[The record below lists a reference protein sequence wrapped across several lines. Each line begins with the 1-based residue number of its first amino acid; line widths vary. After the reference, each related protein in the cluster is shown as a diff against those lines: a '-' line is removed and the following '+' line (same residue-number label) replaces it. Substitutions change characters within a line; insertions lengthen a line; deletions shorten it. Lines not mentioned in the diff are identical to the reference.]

1 MVGDWIIIGRVM
13 IGDRK
18 DCDMISNDM
27 GVDCLVMVKA
37 MLCPVINY
45 SNQTTKLQ
53 LKTTTS
59 L

>member
-1 MVGDWIIIGRVM
+1 M